1 MQITMQ
7 MSSSESW
14 LLGLVGST
22 KAKRKLGFQKWTT
35 PVTVTLGQP
44 RLGPLED
51 PNSGSHR

>member
-14 LLGLVGST
+14 LLGLVGSA

-51 PNSGSHR
+51 TKSGSHR

>member
-14 LLGLVGST
+14 LLGLVGSA

-51 PNSGSHR
+51 PKSGSHR